1 MKEYFVK
8 IYTVVRQALV
18 SMSAFGARSKDWLA
32 VSVQTIVKNVS
43 ERYSKNQVSWLLVIM
58 TVGVVL
64 FAVWQIAAY
73 SLRETI
79 YVSVNLVFVAFFAL
93 ILLYVLIVARRLV
106 ENSKSEVH
114 EKHLLLRK
122 REAELRSLKSELMEM
137 KTIARHQQT
146 FGLKSQVF
154 VNAVARNRAAAEPGS
169 LPGQF
174 LMKALAE
181 CYEIC
186 GGIVYLNDE
195 ATGKCLLAGTFA
207 LSDEPVVREVEAG
220 AGFLWQAYSSGKVVV
235 VDDVPDSYLTV
246 LSGLGS
252 TNKVSLSFLPLKK
265 NSEVIGVI
273 EISSF
278 GKLGLVDIWNDVCT
292 GLSIVL

>member
-122 REAELRSLKSELMEM
+122 RAGP
-137 KTIARHQQT
+137 ARE
-146 FGLKSQVF
+146 
-154 VNAVARNRAAAEPGS
+154 RAG
-169 LPGQF
+169 
-174 LMKALAE
+174 
-181 CYEIC
+181 CI
-186 GGIVYLNDE
+186 
-195 ATGKCLLAGTFA
+195 
-207 LSDEPVVREVEAG
+207 
-220 AGFLWQAYSSGKVVV
+220 
-235 VDDVPDSYLTV
+235 
-246 LSGLGS
+246 
-252 TNKVSLSFLPLKK
+252 
-265 NSEVIGVI
+265 
-273 EISSF
+273 
-278 GKLGLVDIWNDVCT
+278 
-292 GLSIVL
+292 